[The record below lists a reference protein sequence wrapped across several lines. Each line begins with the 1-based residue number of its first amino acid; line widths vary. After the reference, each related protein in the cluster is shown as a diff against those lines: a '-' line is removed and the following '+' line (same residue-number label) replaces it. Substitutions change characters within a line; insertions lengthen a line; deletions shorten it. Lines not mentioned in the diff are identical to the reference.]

1 MKVIHVLSLFIA
13 IALITVIFS
22 CFFSKASIH
31 QLKSVDSSMKTAA
44 AQTNKQQIPTV
55 FIHGWKGSERSFRTM
70 FQRLQA
76 NYDGPERA
84 IVITVEPNGVTKS
97 SGKMK
102 NQKIPLIQVIFASNH
117 ESMEQQADWLKNV
130 FFVLKR
136 DYGIKQVNVVSHSMG
151 GKAFTCYLE
160 QINVP
165 SDYPSIKK
173 YVAIAAPFDWING
186 PLNDKDYT
194 IEQLQQNSYL
204 FQHRSRL
211 PKNLNVLAIAGEMRN
226 PIEGDGVVSQQSA
239 FFGRYF
245 FNHAHYQ
252 EKTVYGSNAQHSM
265 LHENPQVDRMIAEFL
280 WTIHPK

>member
-1 MKVIHVLSLFIA
+1 MKVSHVISLFIA
-13 IALITVIFS
+13 VALISVSFY
-22 CFFSKASIH
+22 FFFGKADMN
-31 QLKSVDSSMKTAA
+31 QLKIADSPVKTSAT
-44 AQTNKQQIPTV
+44 QTNKQQIPTV

-70 FQRLQA
+70 FQRLQT

-84 IVITVEPNGVTKS
+84 IVITVEPNGVIKS
-97 SGKMK
+97 SGKIT

-130 FFVLKR
+130 FLVLKR
-136 DYGIKQVNVVSHSMG
+136 DYGLKQVNVVSHSMG

-160 QINVP
+160 QIKDP

-194 IEQLQQNSYL
+194 IEALKRDSYL

-211 PKNLNVLAIAGEMRN
+211 PQNLNVLAVAGEMRN
-226 PIEGDGVVSQQSA
+226 AVEGDGVVSRQSA
-239 FFGRYF
+239 FFGQYF
-245 FNHAHYQ
+245 FNRAHYQ
-252 EKTVYGSNAQHSM
+252 EKTVYGPNAQHSM
-265 LHENPQVDRMIAEFL
+265 LHENPQVDQLIAKFL
-280 WTIHPK
+280 WSIHPK